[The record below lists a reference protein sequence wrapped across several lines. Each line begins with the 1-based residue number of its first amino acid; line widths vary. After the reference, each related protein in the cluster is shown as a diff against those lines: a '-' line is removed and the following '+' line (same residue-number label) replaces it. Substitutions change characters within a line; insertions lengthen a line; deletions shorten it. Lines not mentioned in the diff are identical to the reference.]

1 MKNVTIDPS
10 IRELIG
16 KSRPE
21 GLAFSI
27 AGPVTGRT
35 SVSEL
40 RASAQASVCAVSSER
55 TKCQTLGD
63 VTSATFLLDQLL
75 TKLLIYKL
83 VITKNGHFIT

>member
-1 MKNVTIDPS
+1 LDIGSEHLSISSRELVKNVTIDPS

-16 KSRPE
+16 KSRPA

-40 RASAQASVCAVSSER
+40 RVR
-55 TKCQTLGD
+55 TQPRTGISLYKYENISQCKIRGFHGGD
-63 VTSATFLLDQLL
+63 YEECRFL
-75 TKLLIYKL
+75 
-83 VITKNGHFIT
+83 